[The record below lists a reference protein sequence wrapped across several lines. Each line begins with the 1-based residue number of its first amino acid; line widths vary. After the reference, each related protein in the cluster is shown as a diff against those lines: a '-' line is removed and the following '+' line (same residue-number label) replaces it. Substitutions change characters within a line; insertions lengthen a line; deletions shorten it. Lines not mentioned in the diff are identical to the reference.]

1 MDWFNLIVSLGG
13 GLALFLFG
21 MNVLGNSLEK
31 LSGGRMEKTLEKL
44 TNSVWKGV
52 LLGML
57 VTAAI
62 QSSSATTVIVVGL
75 VNAGILKLRSCIG
88 VIMGANIGTTVT
100 AQILRMGDLESN
112 ANANFFMSLL
122 LSLIHI

>member
-1 MDWFNLIVSLGG
+1 MDWFSLIVSLGG

-52 LLGML
+52 LLGAL

-62 QSSSATTVIVVGL
+62 QRSSATKVIFVGL

-100 AQILRMGDLESN
+100 AQMWRMGDLENS
-112 ANANFFMSLL
+112 AKA
-122 LSLIHI
+122 